1 MGHQQVW
8 VDRVELVDEHLQH
21 WSLALEHMYVRLLLC
36 SDLRLHVM
44 RKRLLVK
51 LPDQGEALEILVLGR
66 PVLVDTVVN
75 DARNH
80 GDLISVVLG
89 AAHFSRKGQRDQGWA
104 WFVDILN

>member
-1 MGHQQVW
+1 
-8 VDRVELVDEHLQH
+8 
-21 WSLALEHMYVRLLLC
+21 MYVRLLLC

-51 LPDQGEALEILVLGR
+51 LPDQSEALEILVLRR

-80 GDLISVVLG
+80 CYLISVVLG
-89 AAHFSRKGQRDQGWA
+89 AAHFS
-104 WFVDILN
+104 